1 MTNTFCEFCAKIF
14 YKIITLTSFLALPRV
29 AYTAQTRECLLNG
42 LESFLHE
49 LTVLP
54 PGKWDPAIR
63 FERQHLPDYPH
74 FT

>member
-1 MTNTFCEFCAKIF
+1 MTLSGFHF
-14 YKIITLTSFLALPRV
+14 ITLTLISIRV
-29 AYTAQTRECLLNG
+29 AYTAMTRECLLDG

-63 FERQHLPDYPH
+63 
-74 FT
+74 